1 MFLKAKQ
8 LETAQTPS
16 PAERKNASCVIFKNT
31 NYKGVKIMK
40 RNELQLYYINV
51 DDSQK
56 CKVKQKKQVKE
67 KKNIY
72 IYSTISFT
80 ESSKIG

>member
-1 MFLKAKQ
+1 
-8 LETAQTPS
+8 
-16 PAERKNASCVIFKNT
+16 
-31 NYKGVKIMK
+31 MK

-67 KKNIY
+67 KIYIY